1 MGPEIDWGW
10 SALQKLVDLERQVD
24 ELLREKRERDANSAA
39 AAAQAAAQN
48 DTLADKI
55 EENVGDWYHQNGLR

>member
-1 MGPEIDWGW
+1 
-10 SALQKLVDLERQVD
+10 LERQVD